1 MDLNL
6 GIDSNDDKSPP
17 RKRKQ
22 SKAATL
28 HEPSQTVIA
37 TRNQRMTRKSIQNS
51 EYEQTKLIGMM
62 IITPPAKVIK
72 EENDNKKK
80 IKTEQDWL
88 KLPKNIPKDTLSLND
103 LNVHPRLIHKDGSL
117 CHSKTYWASLNKK
130 STTQRV

>member
-1 MDLNL
+1 M
-6 GIDSNDDKSPP
+6 
-17 RKRKQ
+17 
-22 SKAATL
+22 
-28 HEPSQTVIA
+28 
-37 TRNQRMTRKSIQNS
+37 
-51 EYEQTKLIGMM
+51 KLIGMM
-62 IITPPAKVIK
+62 IITPLAKVIK